1 MGCDPRN
8 KRDRG
13 RIFKDHL
20 LQVREQHIPMNMKSI
35 KGSRKP
41 SGMNEDLLTVEVEEG
56 RDEAG
61 GIQIHAL
68 HV

>member
-1 MGCDPRN
+1 
-8 KRDRG
+8 
-13 RIFKDHL
+13 
-20 LQVREQHIPMNMKSI
+20 MNMKSI